1 MSKPDLLAALWCSYR
16 GEGFHGYQAQGSL
29 RTVQAELLRAFQEAG
44 LPRNPVVAGR
54 TDRGVSA
61 RMQVLSARM
70 HRGVALDTVRERLN
84 AALPDDVRIEL
95 IRPAPEKFHAAW
107 SASGKVYRYQASD
120 VDLEP
125 LREAAAL
132 VPGTRTFR
140 VFHFKTSEARVR
152 TVSSVH
158 VDDALMVTFTGDA
171 FARHMVRMLMGAM
184 LGVARGKLSRETF
197 VAGLEREVFFHC
209 PVAPPEPLTL
219 WEVLY
224 PSEVDP
230 FSAEDR
236 RSSRPLELVTAPTQV
251 GSRVRCG
258 RAT

>member
-1 MSKPDLLAALWCSYR
+1 MSKPDLLVALWCRYD
-16 GEGFHGYQAQGSL
+16 GAGFHGYQAQGTL
-29 RTVQAELLRAFQEAG
+29 RTVQGELLRAFSEAG

-70 HRGVALDTVRERLN
+70 HRSASLEETQQKLN

-95 IRPAPEKFHAAW
+95 IKPAAEKFHAAW
-107 SASGKVYRYQASD
+107 SATGKVYRYTAPPD
-120 VDLEP
+120 VSLEK

-140 VFHFKTSEARVR
+140 TFHFKTSEARTR
-152 TVSSVH
+152 TVHSVH
-158 VDDALMVTFTGDA
+158 VGDDGVVTFTGDA

-184 LGVARGKLSRETF
+184 LGVVSGKISRELF
-197 VAGLEREVFFHC
+197 IAGLEREQFFHC

-224 PSEVDP
+224 PPDVDP
-230 FSAEDR
+230 FSARER
-236 RSSRPLELVTAPTQV
+236 QR
-251 GSRVRCG
+251 
-258 RAT
+258 